1 MDELKRVQYLGRI
14 GIERAEDPDARF
26 LAALQLAHLQN
37 IFFENLSIH
46 WGEPMGLEEKHLF
59 EKIALK
65 KRGGLCYECNTLFAR
80 LLESLGF
87 RIRLVSARV
96 VLADGRLSSE
106 FDHMAILVELEEPWL
121 ADVGFGDTFTKPLRL
136 RPGLIQLEEGRAY
149 RLDKSGDSYLLQQN
163 LQGQGWKTQYQFT
176 IQARQVAD
184 FQEMFLF
191 HQHSPQSHFKK
202 APLASLVIPGGR
214 KTLSGNKLIHTS
226 FLGDRT
232 EKDIAPDDYLN
243 VLYQEFGV
251 SKQQ

>member
-37 IFFENLSIH
+37 IPFENLSIH
-46 WGEPMGLEEKHLF
+46 WGEPMGLEEEHLF

-136 RPGLIQLEEGRAY
+136 RPGLI
-149 RLDKSGDSYLLQQN
+149 
-163 LQGQGWKTQYQFT
+163 
-176 IQARQVAD
+176 
-184 FQEMFLF
+184 
-191 HQHSPQSHFKK
+191 
-202 APLASLVIPGGR
+202 
-214 KTLSGNKLIHTS
+214 
-226 FLGDRT
+226 
-232 EKDIAPDDYLN
+232 
-243 VLYQEFGV
+243 
-251 SKQQ
+251 